1 MFRRI
6 PNHHIWPL
14 LITLGLTI
22 YQIIRIIIFVN
33 VYGGVEHDGGW
44 MLSISRSLAEQ
55 GTYTTLVSTIVEPG
69 LPGGINVDQK
79 FDIQAADGRIWFFTG
94 NGIGPASI
102 VPDALV
108 LTLFGAGF
116 WALRAGP
123 LIFYALFLILAAVI
137 VYRLAGL
144 GAVVLFH
151 AFIFFYPH
159 LSIFLSY
166 EAMGEVPSMV
176 YVLWAY
182 LAGGAALQATG
193 RRWRSFLGV
202 GLVAGLALIAKII
215 TLWSLSGIFIWT
227 GLLWL
232 AGLVGA
238 RSGRVERDDEA
249 SGRLSPKVSELL
261 ALAGGA
267 VLPTVLWELV
277 HLVVLTRL
285 TGFAMYV
292 RQAQQRIGFIVDDGS
307 GLGSPQHAGPEFVW
321 DKFFLLTEV
330 THPQRWVT
338 AIMLI
343 VILVGGVGFIWHW
356 RGQVQKQDLLAPMWL
371 GWLANMVWFVGIAK
385 TGWPRHLWFGLVLAV
400 LLLCVITVASIRL
413 GLERVRTSGAAVSAA
428 GLPLAAGIVLLGLI
442 GWGFAVQP
450 YVLGLTL
457 PDEIV
462 PYWQARQINNKY
474 GASLPWMIIP
484 RAAQG
489 EIVAYLD
496 RLPPEAN
503 IYYPAH
509 HKAAEI
515 SAQVGRVLY
524 PLDRRPFM
532 EPHADDVAL
541 ISPTLI
547 GPWQEAGRRA
557 ALLEQ
562 VWAACP
568 QPIMANDYYMICPFP
583 PQ

>member
-6 PNHHIWPL
+6 PNHHIWPV
-14 LITLGLTI
+14 LITLGLTV

-33 VYGGVEHDGGW
+33 VYGGIEHDGGW

-55 GTYTTLVSTIVEPG
+55 GTYTTLVSTIVDPR
-69 LPGGINVDQK
+69 LPGGINIDQK

-108 LTLFGAGF
+108 LTLFGTGF

-123 LIFYALFLILAAVI
+123 LIFYALFLLLAAYI
-137 VYRLAGL
+137 LYRLAGL

-151 AFIFFYPH
+151 GFIFFYPH
-159 LSIFLSY
+159 ISIFLGY

-182 LAGGAALQATG
+182 LACGAALRATG
-193 RRWRSFLGV
+193 RRRRSFLGA

-215 TLWSLSGIFIWT
+215 TLWSLSGIFMWT

-238 RSGRVERDDEA
+238 RTGRLVAPFEPPGRVR
-249 SGRLSPKVSELL
+249 PKLSELL

-267 VLPTVLWELV
+267 VLPMIVWELV

-285 TGFAMYV
+285 AGFAMYL
-292 RQAQQRIGFIVDDGS
+292 RQTQQRIGFIVDDGS
-307 GLGSPQHAGPEFVW
+307 GLGSAQYVGPEFFW
-321 DKFFLLTEV
+321 DKFFLLSEV

-338 AIMLI
+338 AIMFV
-343 VILVGGVGFIWHW
+343 VILVGGLGFIWHW
-356 RGQVQKQDLLAPMWL
+356 RRQTQKQDLLALMWL
-371 GWLANMVWFVGIAK
+371 GWLANMAWFVGLAK

-413 GLERVRTSGAAVSAA
+413 GLEKARTDGALVSLARS
-428 GLPLAAGIVLLGLI
+428 PLAAGVLLLGLI

-450 YVLGLTL
+450 YVWGLTL

-462 PYWQARQINNKY
+462 PYWQAKQINNKY

-496 RLPPEAN
+496 QLPPEAN

-515 SAQVGRVLY
+515 AAQVGRVLY

-532 EPHADDVAL
+532 EPHARDVAL

-547 GPWQEAGRRA
+547 SPWQEAGRRA

-562 VWAACP
+562 VRAACP
-568 QPIMANDYYMICPFP
+568 QPILANDYYMICPFP
-583 PQ
+583 PP